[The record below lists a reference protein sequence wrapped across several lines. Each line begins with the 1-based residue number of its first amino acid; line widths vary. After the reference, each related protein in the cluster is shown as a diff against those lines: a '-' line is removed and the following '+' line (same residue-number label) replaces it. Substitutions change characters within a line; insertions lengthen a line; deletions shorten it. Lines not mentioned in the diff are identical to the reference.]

1 MLKSR
6 VIPCLL
12 LREGGLV
19 KTIKFAKSKYVG
31 DPINAVKIFNEK
43 EVDELIFLDID
54 ASKKKKEPDYNLIQ
68 QLATECFMP
77 FSYGGGVSSV
87 GQIKSILRLG
97 VEKVVVN
104 YQGIENIGFLKDATA
119 HFGSST
125 VIGAIDIK
133 KDFWGNYK
141 VFNHVK
147 GKATNIDPVEHAMNL
162 AAAGVGEIFLNNVD
176 RDGTYFGLDMDFI
189 NKLNQVINVPLIVCG
204 GVASVGEIRTIIN
217 STNISGIAAGSLF
230 VFQGPHRA
238 VLISYPSLKELQS

>member
-19 KTIKFAKSKYVG
+19 KTVKFSNSKYVG

-54 ASKKKKEPDYNLIQ
+54 ASKKKKEPDYSLIQ

-77 FSYGGGVSSV
+77 FSYGGGVGSV
-87 GQIKSILRLG
+87 QQIKTILRLG
-97 VEKVVVN
+97 VEKVVIN
-104 YQGIENIGFLKDATA
+104 YQGIENIKLIEQAA
-119 HFGSST
+119 VHFGSST
-125 VIGAIDIK
+125 IIGAIDIK

-141 VFNHVK
+141 VYNHVK
-147 GKATNIDPVEHAMNL
+147 SKVTNIDPIEHAKAL
-162 AAAGVGEIFLNNVD
+162 GKAGVGEIFLNNVD
-176 RDGTYFGLDMDFI
+176 RDGTYSGLDMDFI
-189 NKLNQVINVPLIVCG
+189 NRLNKTIDVPLIVCG
-204 GVASVGEIRTIIN
+204 GIASVSEIRTIIA

-238 VLISYPSLKELQS
+238 VLISYPSISELQ